1 MNIIAHPHPQSTPA
15 TNNKNSFWREDRE
28 VDWLEGVRHT
38 QWFLKK
44 KTHTHKQA
52 QWKNISHLCF
62 LFIYYFFETFNTQ
75 TR

>member
-38 QWFLKK
+38 QWF
-44 KTHTHKQA
+44 
-52 QWKNISHLCF
+52 
-62 LFIYYFFETFNTQ
+62 
-75 TR
+75 